1 MTLYATDFKRE
12 VIYQIV
18 TDRFFDGDAAN
29 NDPPQSPGLFDG
41 THKNW
46 QAYWGGDLEGVRQKI
61 PYLAG
66 LGVTAIWISPP
77 ADNINAK
84 IGKTASYYGYQ
95 ARDFKRIE
103 EHFGDPANS
112 WGPFDKLVATAHEWG
127 IKVIVDFAANHSNIY
142 IVGEYGALYDN
153 GVFLAD
159 YFHDPNNYF
168 RRLGFI
174 TAGSDAYETQYFSLY
189 GLSDINQ
196 ENERMDDYLK
206 SAVLLYQQHGAD
218 GFRID
223 GVKHVTWGWMYSL
236 ANTVFTNGNSF
247 MFGEWYLQDYHTS
260 LGWEYVFANSIYDA
274 DSSFTF
280 DTMQTSIADPLAY
293 DAYKFTNRSS
303 ISLNDFPLHSAMWNV
318 FGSDT
323 DFSEIDSVITET
335 SQSVS
340 DPENL
345 VTFIDSQD
353 STRFLSVHPNL
364 DRYHAALAFLL
375 TARGI
380 PCLYYGGEQY
390 LHNDTRGGRDPYNR
404 PMMESFSTTTTAYLL
419 VSKLS
424 ALRRSNPALAYG
436 SMTRRWINRDV
447 YIYERKFFGNV
458 ILVAINKSL
467 SHSYD
472 IGDLRTALPSG
483 DYSDH
488 LGGQLGGLPIKVSA
502 SAGDLASV
510 ERFVLP
516 PHGVAVWSYLDE
528 TAAPRVGSVY
538 PTAGQAGM
546 QVTIAGQAFGA
557 TPGSVKFGESVA
569 EVISWSESNIRAVVP
584 ANSTGDN
591 KIVVTTQ
598 PGQSSNERNFKV
610 LTARLIPVVVN
621 LKNAPALDPGDRL
634 FVVGDVTELGAWKA
648 TWEDSAGPLITS
660 NGTDWFLCIALP
672 AGQKVQ
678 FKFIV
683 IGASGSVRWSNGDA
697 HTLPAEEL
705 SIGLHQSGL
714 AHSGR
719 RLFLPHIVWAVFPA

>member
-1 MTLYATDFKRE
+1 
-12 VIYQIV
+12 
-18 TDRFFDGDAAN
+18 
-29 NDPPQSPGLFDG
+29 
-41 THKNW
+41 
-46 QAYWGGDLEGVRQKI
+46 
-61 PYLAG
+61 
-66 LGVTAIWISPP
+66 
-77 ADNINAK
+77 
-84 IGKTASYYGYQ
+84 
-95 ARDFKRIE
+95 
-103 EHFGDPANS
+103 
-112 WGPFDKLVATAHEWG
+112 
-127 IKVIVDFAANHSNIY
+127 
-142 IVGEYGALYDN
+142 
-153 GVFLAD
+153 
-159 YFHDPNNYF
+159 
-168 RRLGFI
+168 
-174 TAGSDAYETQYFSLY
+174 
-189 GLSDINQ
+189 
-196 ENERMDDYLK
+196 
-206 SAVLLYQQHGAD
+206 
-218 GFRID
+218 
-223 GVKHVTWGWMYSL
+223 
-236 ANTVFTNGNSF
+236 
-247 MFGEWYLQDYHTS
+247 
-260 LGWEYVFANSIYDA
+260 
-274 DSSFTF
+274 
-280 DTMQTSIADPLAY
+280 
-293 DAYKFTNRSS
+293 
-303 ISLNDFPLHSAMWNV
+303 
-318 FGSDT
+318 
-323 DFSEIDSVITET
+323 
-335 SQSVS
+335 
-340 DPENL
+340 
-345 VTFIDSQD
+345 
-353 STRFLSVHPNL
+353 
-364 DRYHAALAFLL
+364 
-375 TARGI
+375 
-380 PCLYYGGEQY
+380 
-390 LHNDTRGGRDPYNR
+390 
-404 PMMESFSTTTTAYLL
+404 MMESFSTTTTAYSL

-584 ANSTGDN
+584 ATSTGDN

-598 PGQSSNERNFKV
+598 PVQSSNERNFKA

-683 IGASGSVRWSNGDA
+683 IGAGGSVRWSNGDA
-697 HTLPAEEL
+697 HTLLVPT
-705 SIGLHQSGL
+705 SGVGQ
-714 AHSGR
+714 ANAA
-719 RLFLPHIVWAVFPA
+719 WE